1 MATQQAPADISAI
14 QIKLPEFWPNDP
26 QVWFTQVEAQFA
38 LRNISSQTTRFN
50 YVVAALTPSV
60 ATEVRDVLLS
70 PPDEK
75 PYDTLKEQLISRT
88 SASEQRRIQQLLT
101 SEELGDRRPTQLLRR
116 LQQLLGE
123 KASTIDETLLREL
136 FLQRLPASVR
146 MILAS
151 AKSTTLSDIAN
162 MADNIMDVG
171 SPVIAAVGSQYEPPA
186 ITELRRDIIDLK
198 DTLAARD
205 SHAIDDLRAEMNKLV
220 KMVQSLGPTQRGRS
234 RSASRRPAPA
244 RRRSPAP
251 SNNGNALC
259 WYHQT
264 FGDNARQCQ
273 PPCSRAGNGTASS

>member
-1 MATQQAPADISAI
+1 MPPGA
-14 QIKLPEFWPNDP
+14 IKLPEFWANDP

-38 LRNISSQTTRFN
+38 IRNISSQSTCFN

-70 PPDEK
+70 PPAEK

-116 LQQLLGE
+116 PQKLLGE
-123 KASTIDETLLREL
+123 KASTIDESLLRKV
-136 FLQRLPASVR
+136 FLQHLPANVR

-186 ITELRRDIIDLK
+186 IVELRK
-198 DTLAARD
+198 
-205 SHAIDDLRAEMNKLV
+205 AIME
-220 KMVQSLGPTQRGRS
+220 
-234 RSASRRPAPA
+234 
-244 RRRSPAP
+244 
-251 SNNGNALC
+251 LC
-259 WYHQT
+259 ST
-264 FGDNARQCQ
+264 
-273 PPCSRAGNGTASS
+273 